1 MKDLIEAA
9 KAMVATAFGNT
20 SGLDKDDQ
28 ISAMKLAAAALD
40 EALKA
45 FEAKRGDEGWDEDKA
60 LDECLGPYAGQE

>member
-9 KAMVATAFGNT
+9 EAMVATAFGNT
-20 SGLDKDDQ
+20 SGLTEADR
-28 ISAMKLAAAALD
+28 IEAMRMAATALD

-45 FEAKRGDEGWDEDKA
+45 FKAKRGDEGWDEDKA